1 MLSASTSEN
10 CSMLRRRTTS
20 TPTCRFRETCFPYVR
35 DLHMPVLVLTV
46 SADIADNQAVSG
58 ALSYSSYSQIPNRP
72 YAKGSK
78 HKAIAY
84 QAADV
89 APIDAIPAI
98 ALQSGSPDQHHLRTG
113 PGALIALQVVFR
125 PSTAMTRRC
134 VGTGRS
140 QCWLQLC

>member
-58 ALSYSSYSQIPNRP
+58 ALSCSSYSQIPNRP
-72 YAKGSK
+72 YAKGQFK
-78 HKAIAY
+78 NR
-84 QAADV
+84 
-89 APIDAIPAI
+89 
-98 ALQSGSPDQHHLRTG
+98 LQIKQR
-113 PGALIALQVVFR
+113 
-125 PSTAMTRRC
+125 M
-134 VGTGRS
+134 
-140 QCWLQLC
+140 